1 MIYDLWY
8 LVGETVQS
16 VREDK
21 NTKNTRL
28 LLTFY
33 KKMDGH
39 FLRRICVDVTLV
51 CRLVRRDDLVED
63 EDPGVHVDV
72 DIDAAVRHKH
82 LHWHSYTE
90 TPGDAPDL
98 TSWQP

>member
-1 MIYDLWY
+1 MIYDLSGIW
-8 LVGETVQS
+8 LETVQS

-39 FLRRICVDVTLV
+39 FLRWICVDVTLV

-82 LHWHSYTE
+82 LH
-90 TPGDAPDL
+90 
-98 TSWQP
+98 